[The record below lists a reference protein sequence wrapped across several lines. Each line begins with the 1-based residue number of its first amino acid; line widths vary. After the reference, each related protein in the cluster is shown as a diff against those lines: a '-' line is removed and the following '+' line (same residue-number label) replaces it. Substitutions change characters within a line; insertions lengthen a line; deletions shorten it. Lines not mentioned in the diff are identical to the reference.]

1 VLVKGGDDLRQ
12 ELLASQLVRQFKA
25 IFDEARLPLWLRPYE
40 ILVTGSNS
48 GVMEFVPDTCSVDV
62 LKKRHNTDS
71 IARVFDALF
80 ADNPFEAKKNFIE
93 SHAAYSL
100 VSYFLQVKDR
110 HNGNL
115 LLDAEGHLIHI
126 DYGYLLSNS
135 PGNINFETSP
145 FKLTQ
150 EFLDVMDGET
160 SDNYEYF
167 RTLIIRGFLE
177 ARKHADRIIL
187 LVEMMLSATKMPCFS
202 GGPQYT
208 LDALRERFMIG
219 LPEDTCIERIV
230 DLIETS
236 INNFRTVQYDNFQ
249 RITNGIL

>member
-1 VLVKGGDDLRQ
+1 MVLDM
-12 ELLASQLVRQFKA
+12 
-25 IFDEARLPLWLRPYE
+25 RL
-40 ILVTGSNS
+40 SA

-80 ADNPFEAKKNFIE
+80 ADNPFEAKKVARQENFIE

>member
-1 VLVKGGDDLRQ
+1 
-12 ELLASQLVRQFKA
+12 
-25 IFDEARLPLWLRPYE
+25 
-40 ILVTGSNS
+40 
-48 GVMEFVPDTCSVDV
+48 
-62 LKKRHNTDS
+62 
-71 IARVFDALF
+71 
-80 ADNPFEAKKNFIE
+80 NFIE